1 MLSEVTSRDADGQPG
16 LRTTTSAFKIG
27 ERGRQARWKEGAQEG
42 QLPRGKPRGA
52 GTGGG
57 PDPAKGTLKKTS
69 VQ

>member
-42 QLPRGKPRGA
+42 QLPRGKSQRRWDRWRTRP
-52 GTGGG
+52 
-57 PDPAKGTLKKTS
+57 S
-69 VQ
+69 